1 VAQLPDGEATAVQ
14 KGSDGL
20 TSRDDDE
27 GRLRIRL
34 IGAFAVERDGREV
47 PPAECGTKKAR
58 TVLKVLAAH
67 RGRMVPMDKLV
78 AVLWAARPPADAAA
92 NVATLVSRLR
102 AAFGAEIIDGGRAG
116 YRLATG
122 PGVGIDLDEAAGL
135 VAEAEARL
143 ASGQAALAVVAADA
157 ALACLGTGSVLEDE
171 PEADWGG
178 EAGREAERVLRRARE
193 AAWQAAS
200 AVGDHR
206 RALTAAADAVT
217 ADPLDEQAHRAV
229 MRAYHRLG
237 EPGEA
242 LASYER
248 LRAGLAEELG
258 ADPAPATERT
268 HLAVLRGS
276 AMEEETA
283 WSRPPADDDEAS
295 TGNVAGRAGESG
307 LVGRE
312 QELAA
317 LVGHWAGAVRGSTT
331 CLLVIGE
338 AGIGKTRLAAELAR
352 QAEATGALVLTAR
365 CFEAERS
372 LFLQPVLEVTR
383 AAAARVHP
391 DRLREAAGDWA
402 GPLGALL
409 PELNRLLRPI
419 GYQPAAA
426 ELERRRAFEALTALL
441 AALARQRPLLVVL
454 DDLHLA
460 GASTLEWLHFL
471 LRWEPAAPLLVLAT
485 LRSGEADDAIGQ
497 LGPLAAIVELGPL
510 SETAVAELA
519 SAMGLQAR
527 VAEVLALTRG
537 HTLFVVE
544 ALRTLAEGGAEQVL
558 LPPSLQAAVSA
569 RARRCGPEVEDVLR
583 VAAVAGMSLELD
595 EVAALTDLTTDEVA
609 RRAEQAC
616 RARLLM
622 EAAGRYEFANELIRS
637 ALYET
642 TPAPTRVVRHQ
653 RLAAR
658 AAARPEVAAAHAAA
672 AGDWELAVTSW
683 VEAARQASAAFANWE
698 AEALLTR
705 ALDVSALIDTPAL
718 VALAQFDRGRARVAL
733 GRYADA
739 TTDLAAAQ
747 QLARATGDVDLEAA
761 AVEQLGWAAYHARDA
776 RAVALAERAAAHPAA
791 RPGARVLWG
800 RVRNL
805 IGDLPSAI
813 DALEP
818 IATSAADVEPAV
830 AATASSYLATALC
843 HADRF
848 GEAARVAEETIET
861 CRRSGALRAMLNAR
875 MFGAMARANLGDF
888 GVALDQA
895 ERLREE
901 AERFDAPFYRPRALN
916 ILAWIWRELGQPQL
930 ARDLATEA
938 LEISAMGRGR
948 DAEREPAANALLALA
963 ESALLGGDA
972 AGATSLLG
980 DIAPLVARGVSYG
993 WRIELRQLELLARL
1007 DPARGEELRA
1017 LARQRGSAKYES
1029 LALAHLG
1036 QHGEAVTVAARTGS
1050 DWLLAAVAPPPRA
1063 GQAIERAASRLPE
1076 RLRADFLVRGAV
1088 ASRRR

>member
-1 VAQLPDGEATAVQ
+1 M
-14 KGSDGL
+14 
-20 TSRDDDE
+20 E

-34 IGAFAVERDGREV
+34 IGAFAVERGGTEV
-47 PPAECGTKKAR
+47 PAAEVGSRKAR

-78 AVLWAARPPADAAA
+78 AVLWAVRPPADAAG
-92 NVATLVSRLR
+92 NVATVVSRLR
-102 AAFGAEIIDGGRAG
+102 ATFGAETIHGGRSG
-116 YRLATG
+116 YRLVTG
-122 PGVGIDLDEAAGL
+122 PTVGIDLDEAAGL
-135 VAEAEARL
+135 VAEAEARQ
-143 ASGQAALAVVAADA
+143 ASGQAALAVVAAEA

-171 PEADWGG
+171 PEADLAG
-178 EAGREAERVLRRARE
+178 EAGREAERLLRRARGV
-193 AAWQAAS
+193 AWQAAS

-206 RALTAAADAVT
+206 RALTVAADTVT

-229 MRAYHRLG
+229 MRAYHHLG

-242 LASYER
+242 LAAYER
-248 LRAGLAEELG
+248 LRGVLADELG
-258 ADPAPATERT
+258 ADPAPETDRI

-276 AMEEETA
+276 ALDEETA
-283 WSRPPADDDEAS
+283 RSRPPADDQQTP
-295 TGNVAGRAGESG
+295 TGNVAGRAGEPD
-307 LVGRE
+307 LVGRDR
-312 QELAA
+312 ELAV
-317 LVGHWAGAVRGSTT
+317 LVEHWAAAVQGSTT
-331 CLLVIGE
+331 CVLVTGE
-338 AGIGKTRLAAELAR
+338 AGIGKTRLADELAR
-352 QAEATGALVLTAR
+352 QAEATGVLVLEAR

-372 LFLQPVLEVTR
+372 LFLQPVLEVIR
-383 AAAARVHP
+383 GAAARVHP

-426 ELERRRAFEALTALL
+426 EFERRRAFEALSALL
-441 AALARQRPLLVVL
+441 GALARQRPLLVVL

-460 GASTLEWLHFL
+460 GASTLELLHFL

-485 LRSGEADDAIGQ
+485 LRSEEADEAIGQ
-497 LGPLAAIVELGPL
+497 LGPLAAVVDLGPL
-510 SETAVAELA
+510 SEAAVAELA
-519 SAMGLQAR
+519 VAMGLRAR

-544 ALRTLAEGGAEQVL
+544 ALRTLDEDGAEQ
-558 LPPSLQAAVSA
+558 LPLPASLQAAVSA
-569 RARRCGPEVEDVLR
+569 RARRCGPEVDELLR
-583 VAAVAGMSLELD
+583 VAAVAGTTLELD
-595 EVAALTDLTTDEVA
+595 EVAELADLTADEVA
-609 RRAEQAC
+609 RRAERAC
-616 RARLLM
+616 RARLLV
-622 EAAGRYEFANELIRS
+622 EAGGRYEFANELVRS
-637 ALYET
+637 VLYET
-642 TPAPTRVVRHQ
+642 TPAPTRVVRHR

-658 AAARPEVAAAHAAA
+658 AGTRPEVAATHAAA
-672 AGDWELAVTSW
+672 AGDWQLAMTSW
-683 VEAARQASAAFANWE
+683 VEAARQASATFANRE

-705 ALDVSALIDTPAL
+705 ALDVSALIDMPAL
-718 VALAQFDRGRARVAL
+718 VARAQFDRGRARLAL

-739 TTDLAAAQ
+739 ATDLAAAQ
-747 QLARATGDVDLEAA
+747 QLARATGDLELEAA
-761 AVEQLGWAAYHARDA
+761 ALEQLGWAAYHARDA
-776 RAVALAERAAAHPAA
+776 HVVALAERAAAHPGA
-791 RPGARVLWG
+791 RAGARVLWG
-800 RVRNL
+800 RLRNL
-805 IGDLPSAI
+805 AGDLTSAI
-813 DALEP
+813 EVLESVT
-818 IATSAADVEPAV
+818 ISDHDVEPAV

-848 GEAARVAEETIET
+848 GEAARVAEETIEV

-875 MFGAMARANLGDF
+875 MFGAMARANLGEF

-901 AERFDAPFYRPRALN
+901 AERFEAPFYRPRALN
-916 ILAWIWRELGQPQL
+916 ILAWVWRELGQPQL

-938 LEISAMGRGR
+938 LETCSAGRGR

-963 ESALLGGDA
+963 ESALLIGDA
-972 AGATSLLG
+972 AAATDLLG

-1007 DPARGEELRA
+1007 DPARGEELRG

-1036 QHGEAVTVAARTGS
+1036 QHKEATAVAARTGS

-1063 GQAIERAASRLPE
+1063 SQAIEHAAARLPE
-1076 RLRADFLVRGAV
+1076 RLRADFLARGAV